1 MTGAEGAWGA
11 VLETMS
17 WVGLV
22 PGIPLLLFG
31 WILALR
37 ACKWVVTTA
46 EVFEAGGFQGFRWS
60 DRDGKQYS
68 ALHEPSEVP
77 IMDVG
82 AEVSL
87 HYDQCHPARWSL
99 ARPRRTNGA
108 VLIGSML
115 TGIGLLS
122 IVAGFA
128 LMAF

>member
-1 MTGAEGAWGA
+1 MSGPEGAWGA

-22 PGIPLLLFG
+22 PGIPLLIFG
-31 WILALR
+31 WIMAMR
-37 ACKWVVTTA
+37 ACKWVETSA

-60 DRDGKQYS
+60 DGDGRQHS
-68 ALHEPSEVP
+68 ILHEPSEAP

-82 AEVSL
+82 AQVDL
-87 HYDQCHPARWSL
+87 YYDECHPSRWSL

-108 VLIGSML
+108 VLLGSIL

-122 IVAGFA
+122 VVVGFI
-128 LMAF
+128 LMLL

>member
-1 MTGAEGAWGA
+1 MTGPEGALGV

-37 ACKWVVTTA
+37 ACKWIATTA
-46 EVFEAGGFQGFRWS
+46 EVFEAGGFQGFRWFDS
-60 DRDGKQYS
+60 DGRQHS
-68 ALHEPSEVP
+68 ILHEPSEAP
-77 IMDVG
+77 IMEVG
-82 AEVSL
+82 AHVTL
-87 HYDQCHPARWSL
+87 YYDQCHPSRWRL
-99 ARPRRTNGA
+99 ARPRRTNA
-108 VLIGSML
+108 AMIIGSIL

-122 IVAGFA
+122 VVAGFA